1 MTFRY
6 IPPLKNYHSY
16 PIIMKDGTI
25 QELYHVNERF
35 FSSKG
40 QDVSQKV
47 SYRIIY
53 EPYSFGCI

>member
-1 MTFRY
+1 
-6 IPPLKNYHSY
+6 LKNYHSY